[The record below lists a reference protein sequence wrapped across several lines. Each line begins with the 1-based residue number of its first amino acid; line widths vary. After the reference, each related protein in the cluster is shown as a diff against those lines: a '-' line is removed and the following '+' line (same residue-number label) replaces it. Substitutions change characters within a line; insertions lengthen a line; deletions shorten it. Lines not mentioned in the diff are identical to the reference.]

1 MSLFANLGRPILIAS
16 HPRSGTHLTIDLLRK
31 QFHECATW
39 KHLGESLGHLYI
51 PLEGLTESQNSMDKS
66 TALKILQRSQNPILK
81 THDYPTLKALS
92 RQYPD
97 WFEWIKN
104 KATRLYIVR
113 DGRDVMCSFHLFM
126 QSFHPPSRCSLSEFL
141 RQPDSERTWVRR
153 WVDHV
158 EHWLDEPDVI
168 HLKFETI
175 VRQPVNTLMQLSHA
189 LDLNPRFQ
197 EPLLP
202 RPLQNIWESRWHR
215 LVSHQPES
223 TAILGYYKGQKKQRW
238 QSQFT
243 QADREFFHQEA
254 GSLLIRLGYETSENW
269 ITQEECP
276 KTRI

>member
-1 MSLFANLGRPILIAS
+1 MSLFANVGRPILIAS

-31 QFHECATW
+31 QFHECASW
-39 KHLGESLGHLYI
+39 KHLGESLGHLYL
-51 PLEGLTESQNSMDKS
+51 PLEGLTESQNSMDQS
-66 TALKILQRSQNPILK
+66 TALTILQRSQKPILK

-92 RQYPD
+92 QQYPE
-97 WFEWIKN
+97 WFEWVKN

-141 RQPDSERTWVRR
+141 RQPDPERTWVRR
-153 WVDHV
+153 WADHV

-175 VRQPVNTLMQLSHA
+175 VRQPVKTLTQLSQT
-189 LDLNPRFQ
+189 LNLNPRFQ

-202 RPLQNIWESRWHR
+202 RPFQNIWESRWHR

-223 TAILGYYKGQKKQRW
+223 TAILGFYKGQKKQRW

-254 GSLLIRLGYETSENW
+254 GSLLIRLGYETSDDWVTREDR
-269 ITQEECP
+269 P
-276 KTRI
+276 KVKS